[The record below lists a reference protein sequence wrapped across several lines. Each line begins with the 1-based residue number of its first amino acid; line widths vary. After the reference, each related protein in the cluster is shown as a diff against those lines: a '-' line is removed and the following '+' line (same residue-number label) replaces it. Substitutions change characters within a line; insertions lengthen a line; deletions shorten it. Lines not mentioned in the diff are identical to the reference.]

1 MPRPREKGPLFWR
14 LSIAAMLSSVV
25 GLFSFA
31 AFNQSPAVHAATGC
45 RIDGKMPAHV
55 VLLID
60 QSDPFQPNDL
70 GWVQQLADGEARALP
85 RHGRL
90 TVMTPNAGNP
100 FTPNLLFSACS
111 PGSAADANS
120 LFQNPRM
127 IEQAWQTKLMKP
139 LLATLDAAMQEKVQP
154 ASPLSEALYA
164 IADRADFQESAGA
177 RRLVVV
183 SDLMQHS
190 EAYSFYRTGADY
202 QAYLASR
209 LAETKPRLDSVD
221 VIARIVPRQMYDLP
235 LSDVKAFWRAYF
247 SDAGAQYGSVN

>member
-14 LSIAAMLSSVV
+14 VSIGAMLSSVV
-25 GLFSFA
+25 ALFSVA
-31 AFNQSPAVHAATGC
+31 AFNQPPAVHAATGC
-45 RIDGKMPAHV
+45 RVDGVVPAHV

-70 GWVQQLADGEARALP
+70 GWVQELADEEARALP
-85 RHGRL
+85 KYGRL
-90 TVMTPNAGNP
+90 TVMTPSAADP
-100 FTPNLLFSACS
+100 FAPGVLFSACS
-111 PGSAADANS
+111 PGSAIDANP

-127 IEQAWQTKLMKP
+127 IEQDWQSKLMKP
-139 LLATLDAAMQEKVQP
+139 LLTTLEKVMEEKVQP

-177 RRLVVV
+177 RRLIVI

-202 QAYLASR
+202 DAYLGSR
-209 LAETKPRLDSVD
+209 LAETAPRLED
-221 VIARIVPRQMYDLP
+221 VNVVARVVPRQIYDLP
-235 LSDVKAFWRAYF
+235 LSDVKGFWRTYF
-247 SDAGAQYGSVN
+247 ADAGAVYGSVN